1 MRSVGSDVV
10 RMETVLVVRRYAIL
24 EAFVA
29 RVRELELFDPKVS
42 AVEIARPAGTYLEW
56 MSRALGGMRTEPA
69 EGTRVAYD
77 YADERM
83 RLGFEVHAILVEL
96 GILRALVADVAIK
109 SGVDDPREIE
119 RLTTLAHRVVVDAV
133 VRVTTTGPKR
143 AISTVRMGA
152 VTRRSR

>member
-1 MRSVGSDVV
+1 MGSDDV

-29 RVRELELFDPKVS
+29 RARELEIFDPKVS
-42 AVEIARPAGTYLEW
+42 AMEIARPAGMCLHW
-56 MSRALGGMRTEPA
+56 MSRALGGMRTEPM

-83 RLGFEVHAILVEL
+83 RIGCATHAILVEL
-96 GILRALVADVAIK
+96 GVLRAITADVAIK
-109 SGVDDPREIE
+109 SGVSDPREIE
-119 RLTTLAHRVVVDAV
+119 RLTTLVHRVVTDAV
-133 VRVTTTGPKR
+133 VRVEAVGPKR

>member
-1 MRSVGSDVV
+1 MGSDVV

-29 RVRELELFDPKVS
+29 RTRELELFDPKIS
-42 AVEIARPAGTYLEW
+42 AVEIARPAGVYLEW
-56 MSRALGGMRTEPA
+56 MSRALGGMRTAPT

-77 YADERM
+77 YVDERM
-83 RLGFEVHAILVEL
+83 AIGFEIHAILVEL

-133 VRVTTTGPKR
+133 VRAIAVGPKR

>member
-1 MRSVGSDVV
+1 MGSDVV

-29 RVRELELFDPKVS
+29 RARELELFDPKIS
-42 AVEIARPAGTYLEW
+42 AVDIARPAGACLNW
-56 MSRALGGMRTEPA
+56 MSRALGGMRTEAA

-83 RLGFEVHAILVEL
+83 RIGMEVHAILVEL
-96 GILRALVADVAIK
+96 GVLRAIVADVAIK
-109 SGVDDPREIE
+109 SGVGDPREME
-119 RLTTLAHRVVVDAV
+119 RLTSLVHRVVVDAV
-133 VRVTTTGPKR
+133 VRVETSGPKR
-143 AISTVRMGA
+143 VTSTVRMNA

>member
-1 MRSVGSDVV
+1 MGSDVV
-10 RMETVLVVRRYAIL
+10 RVETVLVVRRYAIL

-42 AVEIARPAGTYLEW
+42 AADIAKPAGACVSW
-56 MSRALGGMRTEPA
+56 MARALGGMRTEPA

-83 RLGFEVHAILVEL
+83 RIGCEVHAILVEL
-96 GILRALVADVAIK
+96 GVLRAVIANVAIK
-109 SGVDDPREIE
+109 SGVEDPREIE
-119 RLTTLAHRVVVDAV
+119 RVTVLVHRVVVDAV
-133 VRVTTTGPKR
+133 VRVSTTGPKR

>member
-1 MRSVGSDVV
+1 MGSDVV

-29 RVRELELFDPKVS
+29 RVRELELFDPKIS
-42 AVEIARPAGTYLEW
+42 AAEIAQPAGVYLNW

-83 RLGFEVHAILVEL
+83 RIGFEAHAILVEL
-96 GILRALVADVAIK
+96 GVLRAIVADIAIK
-109 SGVDDPREIE
+109 SGVADPREIE

-133 VRVTTTGPKR
+133 VRVMAAGPKR

-152 VTRRSR
+152 ATRRSR

>member
-1 MRSVGSDVV
+1 
-10 RMETVLVVRRYAIL
+10 METVLVVRRYAIM

-29 RVRELELFDPKVS
+29 RARELELFDPKVS
-42 AVEIARPAGTYLEW
+42 AADIARPAGAYLHW
-56 MSRALGGMRTEPA
+56 MSRALGGMRTEPT

-83 RLGFEVHAILVEL
+83 RIGHEVHAILVEL
-96 GILRALVADVAIK
+96 GILRAIVADIAIR

-133 VRVTTTGPKR
+133 VRVLATGPKR